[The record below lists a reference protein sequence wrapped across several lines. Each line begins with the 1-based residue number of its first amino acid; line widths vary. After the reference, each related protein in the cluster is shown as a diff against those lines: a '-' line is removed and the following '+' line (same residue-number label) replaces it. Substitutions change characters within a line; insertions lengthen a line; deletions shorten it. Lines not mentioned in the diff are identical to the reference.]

1 MKTINKD
8 FLPVIYG
15 DLFDHITQIVK
26 AGNNGSSVIVPHVC
40 NNVNAFGA
48 GFAGALSNRYP
59 IVKENYHLLGSS
71 FLKNNL
77 GYVQFIDVYKDK
89 QYGHKLVF
97 ANMIAQN
104 GTISKNNTRPLNYLA
119 LTKSMV
125 SVAKYINQNF
135 DKDNRV
141 QIHAPK
147 FGSGLAGGNWSFI
160 EQLISDIW
168 TNIPIFIYSNI
179 RNSTGQINNV

>member
-1 MKTINKD
+1 MKTLKKETH
-8 FLPVIYG
+8 PVIYG
-15 DLFDHITQIVK
+15 DLFDHITKVVK

-40 NNVNAFGA
+40 NNINSFGA
-48 GFAGALSNRYP
+48 GFAAAVSDHYP

-77 GYVQFIDVYKDK
+77 GYVQFIEVFKDS
-89 QYGHKLVF
+89 QYEHKLIF

-104 GTISKNNTRPLNYLA
+104 GTIHKQNPRPLNYLY
-119 LTKSMV
+119 LTKCMQ
-125 SVAKYINQNF
+125 SVAKYINQQF
-135 DKDNRV
+135 DSENRV

-160 EQLISDIW
+160 EELIHDIW
-168 TNIPIFIYSNI
+168 TNIPTFIYSYK
-179 RNSTGQINNV
+179 